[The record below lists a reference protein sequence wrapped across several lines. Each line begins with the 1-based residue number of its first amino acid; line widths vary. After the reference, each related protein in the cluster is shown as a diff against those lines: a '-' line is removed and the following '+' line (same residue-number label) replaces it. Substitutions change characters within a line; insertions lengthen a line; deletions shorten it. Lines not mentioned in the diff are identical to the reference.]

1 MKAVYMKNLV
11 KLVGIISFMMIIL
24 FTLVSCDVDK
34 EEEFSKKRSGTI
46 IASKDGKVGFSFAN
60 REISNTQRYCDVTT
74 NLPEPHNQFTL
85 YTPPNPAEGK
95 VFSHFV
101 NDLEPFQVIKWEAT
115 SDAYISV
122 SKNESKNVVE
132 THLYISAVSMVKN

>member
-1 MKAVYMKNLV
+1 MKNLV

-46 IASKDGKVGFSFAN
+46 IASKDGKVAFSFTN
-60 REISNTQRYCDVTT
+60 REISTSYRYCAVTT
-74 NLPEPHNQFTL
+74 NLPEPDNQFTL
-85 YTPPNPAEGK
+85 YHLIPNPSEGK
-95 VFSHFV
+95 KFAYFV
-101 NDLEPFQVIKWEAT
+101 VDLEPFQVIKWEAT

-122 SKNESKNVVE
+122 SKNERKDVAE
-132 THLYISAVSMVKN
+132 TQLYISAVSMVKN